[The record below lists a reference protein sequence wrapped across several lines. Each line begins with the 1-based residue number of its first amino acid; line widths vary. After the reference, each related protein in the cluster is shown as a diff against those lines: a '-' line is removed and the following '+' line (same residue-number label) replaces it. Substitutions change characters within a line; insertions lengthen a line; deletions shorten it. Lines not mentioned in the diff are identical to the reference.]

1 MNMKTME
8 DVFIHL
14 LSDTYSAEK
23 QLTRALAKLARATSN
38 EKLSQAFHAHLE
50 ETPGQI
56 ERIDQVVESESNLKI
71 KRMKCMAMEGL
82 IEEANE
88 VIESTE
94 KNEVRDAALIAAAQK
109 VEHYEIASYGTLATL
124 AEQLGYRK
132 AAKLLKETLEEEKAT
147 DIKLTDLARIDNYPE
162 LRARI
167 EQHLSETKNQI
178 VQLETILDR
187 NDISRSVI
195 KDSMSKMAA
204 LGQSIGG
211 IFPSDEIVKGSI
223 SGYVFEQFEIAC
235 YTSLLAAAKNAGD
248 TASIPIIE
256 AILNE
261 EKQMAD
267 WLIQHIPQTTE
278 KFLIRS
284 ETDGVEA
291 KK

>member
-1 MNMKTME
+1 MNRIEHYHDWLRDAHAM
-8 DVFIHL
+8 
-14 LSDTYSAEK
+14 EK
-23 QLTRALAKLARATSN
+23 QAESM
-38 EKLSQAFHAHLE
+38 LE
-50 ETPGQI
+50 
-56 ERIDQVVESESNLKI
+56 S
-71 KRMKCMAMEGL
+71 MA
-82 IEEANE
+82 
-88 VIESTE
+88 S
-94 KNEVRDAALIAAAQK
+94 
-109 VEHYEIASYGTLATL
+109 
-124 AEQLGYRK
+124 
-132 AAKLLKETLEEEKAT
+132 
-147 DIKLTDLARIDNYPE
+147 RIDNYPE

-256 AILNE
+256 AILND
-261 EKQMAD
+261 EKHMAD

-278 KFLIRS
+278 NIAGRPGADFMAERRRCQQFHTNVIGRHISKRQAQLRIIGHAES
-284 ETDGVEA
+284 TQTS
-291 KK
+291 

>member
-1 MNMKTME
+1 MNRIEHYHDWLRDAHAM
-8 DVFIHL
+8 
-14 LSDTYSAEK
+14 EK
-23 QLTRALAKLARATSN
+23 QAESM
-38 EKLSQAFHAHLE
+38 LE
-50 ETPGQI
+50 
-56 ERIDQVVESESNLKI
+56 S
-71 KRMKCMAMEGL
+71 MA
-82 IEEANE
+82 
-88 VIESTE
+88 S
-94 KNEVRDAALIAAAQK
+94 
-109 VEHYEIASYGTLATL
+109 
-124 AEQLGYRK
+124 
-132 AAKLLKETLEEEKAT
+132 
-147 DIKLTDLARIDNYPE
+147 RIDNYPE

-248 TASIPIIE
+248 TASIPTIE

-267 WLIQHIPQTTE
+267 WLIQNIPQTTE

-291 KK
+291 KNTLYTMSLLTPYITGSFLCGIKNDILLRT

>member
-1 MNMKTME
+1 MNMKTIE

-50 ETPGQI
+50 ETHGQI

-71 KRMKCMAMEGL
+71 KRMKCVAMEKQ
-82 IEEANE
+82 A
-88 VIESTE
+88 ESMLE
-94 KNEVRDAALIAAAQK
+94 SM
-109 VEHYEIASYGTLATL
+109 AS
-124 AEQLGYRK
+124 
-132 AAKLLKETLEEEKAT
+132 
-147 DIKLTDLARIDNYPE
+147 RIDNYPE

-248 TASIPIIE
+248 TASIPTIE

-261 EKQMAD
+261 EKEMAD

>member
-1 MNMKTME
+1 MNRIEHYHDWLRDAHAM
-8 DVFIHL
+8 
-14 LSDTYSAEK
+14 EK
-23 QLTRALAKLARATSN
+23 QAESM
-38 EKLSQAFHAHLE
+38 LE
-50 ETPGQI
+50 
-56 ERIDQVVESESNLKI
+56 S
-71 KRMKCMAMEGL
+71 MA
-82 IEEANE
+82 
-88 VIESTE
+88 S
-94 KNEVRDAALIAAAQK
+94 
-109 VEHYEIASYGTLATL
+109 
-124 AEQLGYRK
+124 
-132 AAKLLKETLEEEKAT
+132 
-147 DIKLTDLARIDNYPE
+147 RIDNYPE

-211 IFPSDEIVKGSI
+211 I
-223 SGYVFEQFEIAC
+223 
-235 YTSLLAAAKNAGD
+235 
-248 TASIPIIE
+248 IE

>member
-1 MNMKTME
+1 MNRIE
-8 DVFIHL
+8 HYHDWL
-14 LSDTYSAEK
+14 RD
-23 QLTRALAKLARATSN
+23 
-38 EKLSQAFHAHLE
+38 AH
-50 ETPGQI
+50 
-56 ERIDQVVESESNLKI
+56 
-71 KRMKCMAMEGL
+71 AMETQ
-82 IEEANE
+82 A
-88 VIESTE
+88 ESMLE
-94 KNEVRDAALIAAAQK
+94 SM
-109 VEHYEIASYGTLATL
+109 AS
-124 AEQLGYRK
+124 
-132 AAKLLKETLEEEKAT
+132 
-147 DIKLTDLARIDNYPE
+147 RIDNYPE

-291 KK
+291 KKYYPLCHVLIDPVYYGVVFVRN